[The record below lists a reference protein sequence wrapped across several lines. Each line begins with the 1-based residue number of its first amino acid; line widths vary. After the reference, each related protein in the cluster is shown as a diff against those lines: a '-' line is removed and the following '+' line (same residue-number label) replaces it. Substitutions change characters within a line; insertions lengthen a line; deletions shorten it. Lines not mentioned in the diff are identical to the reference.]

1 MSGKPDGM
9 KNTEPDPE
17 TDRYAYSRA
26 ALARLVL
33 SYERRQLAEQA
44 AAGVPTDDTYAT
56 TGILVTEAQQLVEL
70 AREVLTRSV
79 IYERTNGTSWEEIGE
94 ALGMTR
100 QSALERFKA
109 AMDEW
114 ELSLVEPF
122 QTDENWLIPFMR
134 IHGAAYEPTWN
145 GRLLDQWVRETLP
158 AYRDREYPVSG
169 HLQPLSAGEEMHQV
183 QAAIR
188 HLHSSGAGPAER
200 AAVYERKAALL
211 DRIAIEDGTPE
222 AAEQAAETRA
232 HAAQLRAQAEGERS

>member
-1 MSGKPDGM
+1 M
-9 KNTEPDPE
+9 KNTDPDPE

-33 SYERRQLAEQA
+33 SYEQRQLAMQA
-44 AAGVPTDDTYAT
+44 AANVPTDDTYAT
-56 TGILVTEAQQLVEL
+56 PGILVTQAQRLVDL

-94 ALGMTR
+94 ALGITR
-100 QSALERFKA
+100 QSAHERFKA

-122 QTDENWLIPFMR
+122 QEDENWPVPCMR
-134 IHGAAYEPTWN
+134 IHAAAYEPTWT
-145 GRLLDQWVRETLP
+145 GRWLDQWVRETLP
-158 AYRDREYPVSG
+158 AYRDQEYPVSG
-169 HLQPLSAGEEMHQV
+169 HLQPLSADEEMHQV
-183 QAAIR
+183 DAAIR

-211 DRIAIEDGTPE
+211 DRIAVEDGTPE

-232 HAAQLRAQAEGERS
+232 RAAQLRAQAEGEHA